1 MPAPTMTTS
10 RCSVMGPRYQ
20 RRVEVVNIVLKF
32 STLCKLMVVTTA
44 SSARA
49 ARGRRSTR
57 PSGDDRELAILSTA
71 ERLLAERPLSDI
83 SVDDL
88 ARGAGLSRPTFYFY
102 FPSKDAVLLTLFE
115 RVIVEADSALET
127 MAANPPADLKTLWR
141 IGIYL
146 FVETFGAH
154 RAVSL
159 AADAAR
165 TNKDLRELWSRF
177 MQKWV
182 GHIATLIEAE
192 RSRGAAPETLP
203 AQELSAALN
212 LLNEKVMLSSFA
224 DDRPSVPNEQL
235 LDTLVHIWVNSI
247 YGESR

>member
-1 MPAPTMTTS
+1 MA
-10 RCSVMGPRYQ
+10 PRYQ
-20 RRVEVVNIVLKF
+20 RRVELVNILSKL
-32 STLCKLMVVTTA
+32 STLCKLVVVTTVG
-44 SSARA
+44 STRA
-49 ARGRRSTR
+49 PRGRRSTR

-71 ERLLAERPLSDI
+71 ERLLQERPIADI

-88 ARGAGLSRPTFYFY
+88 AKGAGLSRPTFYFY

-127 MAANPPADLKTLWR
+127 MAANPPADIKTLWR
-141 IGIYL
+141 IGINL

-165 TNKDLRELWSRF
+165 TNKDLRDLWSRF

-182 GHIATLIEAE
+182 GHITAVIEAE
-192 RSRGAAPETLP
+192 RARGAAPVTLP
-203 AQELSAALN
+203 AHDLSAALN

-224 DDRPSVPNEQL
+224 DERPSVPSEQL
-235 LDTLVHIWVNSI
+235 LETLVHIWVSSI